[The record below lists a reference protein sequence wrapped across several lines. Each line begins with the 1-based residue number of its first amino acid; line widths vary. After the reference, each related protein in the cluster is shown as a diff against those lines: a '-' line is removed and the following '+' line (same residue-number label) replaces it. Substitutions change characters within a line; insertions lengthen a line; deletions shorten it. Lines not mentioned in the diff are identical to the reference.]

1 MKKRRGLSSVI
12 GMVFLVVVLSST
24 IGYFTYGVNL
34 IEQLNNEVITKAME
48 MQDLTKERF
57 EISNVK
63 IDGGKFN
70 LTIYNTGELPINFTR
85 IWVNNV
91 TDSTWPLQNFTVNKI
106 ATPKQTITNI
116 GQELNLQ
123 ALESQAYSI
132 KLITH
137 RGNAEEFFI
146 NAPNQEPLDLKL
158 LALPETV
165 SDGFRTTLLLTVT
178 NNMTKNNVLLNIK
191 PIMNTPQVTGSGTYT
206 LISDMNPSQKSTLD
220 KGDTGYFTWTYEI
233 SGTLNDSVIFT
244 TSLQNGLP
252 QNTASATVTIND
264 VLLSQQSETSL
275 TSKSLSTTSSEDLL
289 IFHSETATTPN
300 GEFQMYPGDPDTGG
314 ISISV
319 ETDNPKFFTNNGTE
333 VNVSPGNWNAS
344 LTYFSAPYPDSLM
357 DNNSNNMILHF
368 EGNIAPEDSTGNT
381 NGHNLGSGSEMPT
394 YEATGGP
401 HGSGAF
407 RFDDGDYIELDKEHS
422 ENDVHKAPDTTSF
435 WFKADDGISD
445 TQYLYHAGKNNWE
458 EYYRILI
465 DTDDNVEF
473 EYLTKNNETPAKC
486 ESSGFDYENGNWQHV
501 VAVRP
506 TDNTCKLYIN
516 ATDVDLTPQNGNTN
530 DDDVK
535 VDQIFVGAEDDNPGD
550 GFNGVIDD
558 LLHWDNYALSS
569 TEVTDLYNTNYG
581 NSAHLVT
588 FYIDKTDKDG
598 IIQTNIATDTSYS
611 LKFLD
616 GKANND
622 FLDSFNYTTTTSS
635 WANFTNSERL
645 LFDMQFVSGLDMD
658 MRVDDTNLSGN
669 PENSFLQYPYSLET
683 FQSYITVI
691 ADETVTVRVYNGGP
705 TTSWITFEGTRL
717 TFDNIVNSNTFA
729 GIILQANGTD
739 VNSGQDSI
747 AFPVGSILD
756 LEFSK
761 AKNPPEVSSN
771 EVGLITP
778 GSYNMKMH
786 ITGYDV
792 EGKNLTRT
800 ISMGIATVTS

>member
-12 GMVFLVVVLSST
+12 GMIFLVIVLSST

-34 IEQLNNEVITKAME
+34 IEQLNDEVITKAME
-48 MQDLTKERF
+48 MQDLTKESF

-70 LTIYNTGELPINFTR
+70 LTIYNSGELPINFTR

-106 ATPKQTITNI
+106 VTPKQTITNI
-116 GQELNLQ
+116 GQGINLQ

-137 RGNAEEFFI
+137 RGNGEEFFI

-158 LALPETV
+158 IALPETV
-165 SDGFRTTLLLTVT
+165 PDGFRSTLLLTVT

-191 PIMNTPQVTGSGTYT
+191 PIMQTPQVTGAATYT
-206 LISDMNPSQKSTLD
+206 LISDMNPTQKSTLD
-220 KGDTGYFTWTYEI
+220 KGDTAYFTWTYEI
-233 SGTLNDSVIFT
+233 SGTLNDNVIFT

-252 QNTASATVTIND
+252 QNTASATVKIND

-275 TSKSLSTTSSEDLL
+275 TSKSLTTSPNEDLL
-289 IFHSETATTPN
+289 IFHKETSGTPN
-300 GEFQMYPGDPDTGG
+300 GAFQMYSGDPDTGG
-314 ISISV
+314 MSISV
-319 ETDNPKFFTNNGTE
+319 ETDNPKFFTNNGTA
-333 VNVSPGNWNAS
+333 VNISPGIWNAS

-357 DNNSNNMILHF
+357 NKNSNNMKFHF

-407 RFDDGDYIELDKEHS
+407 RFDDGDYIELNKEHN
-422 ENDVHKAPDTTSF
+422 ENDVHEAPDTTSL

-445 TQYLYHAGKNNWE
+445 TQYLYHAGKSNWE
-458 EYYRILI
+458 EYYKILI
-465 DTDDNVEF
+465 DTNDNIVF
-473 EYLTKNNETPAKC
+473 EYLTKINKTPAKC

-516 ATDVDLTPQNGNTN
+516 ATDVDLTPQNGNTD

-558 LLHWDNYALSS
+558 LLHWDNYALLS

-588 FYIDKTDKDG
+588 FNINKTDADG
-598 IIQTNIATDTSYS
+598 IIQTNIVTDTSYS

-622 FLDSFNYTTTTSS
+622 FLDSFNYTTTTSN

-645 LFDMQFVSGLDMD
+645 SFDMEFVNGLDMD
-658 MRVDDTNLSGN
+658 MRIDDTNLSVN
-669 PENSFLQYPYSLET
+669 PENSFLQFPYSLEI
-683 FQSYITVI
+683 FQSYITII
-691 ADETVTVRVYNGGP
+691 ADQPKTLRVYNGGP
-705 TTSWITFEGTRL
+705 STAWITFDGTRL
-717 TFDNIVNSNTFA
+717 TFDDVASSNTFA
-729 GIILQANGTD
+729 GIILQANATD
-739 VNSGQDSI
+739 VNSIQDSKS
-747 AFPVGSILD
+747 FPVGTILD
-756 LEFSK
+756 LTFST
-761 AKNPPEVSSN
+761 AKNPPATTGST
-771 EVGLITP
+771 GLITA

-792 EGKNLTRT
+792 AGKNLIRT
-800 ISMGIATVTS
+800 IEFGIVTVT